1 MALLRLGRAAKKRAA
16 TAKIDHSFS
25 NYYHLIYD
33 YGFWEWE
40 KDNSDYGICML

>member
-1 MALLRLGRAAKKRAA
+1 MALLRLRRAAKKRAA

-25 NYYHLIYD
+25 NYHLIYE

-40 KDNSDYGICML
+40 KDNSDYGVCML